1 MTLPAALTKTHIA
14 QVATLAVNKAVALLL
29 TTVEI
34 KMAICAQ
41 DHQVKRSQHQRL
53 QQQHQV

>member
-1 MTLPAALTKTHIA
+1 LPAVLTKLITT
-14 QVATLAVNKAVALLL
+14 QVATLAVNKAVALPL

-34 KMAICAQ
+34 KMAICVR

-53 QQQHQV
+53 QQQRRV